1 MAETAGGEVIARI
14 LAANGVEHAFG
25 LPDGTYLALLT
36 GFRRHRIQLLTPRH
50 ESTAAHM
57 AGAYAR
63 LTGRLGVC
71 IASNGPGVAN
81 VLPGVAVENAEGNRV
96 LLITSSRRSGITYPD
111 RGGAY
116 QCFDQVR
123 VTEAMSKWSVVVP
136 SADRLQELLMRAL
149 RLSYLGR
156 PGVVHVDVPEDL
168 INGKMAARGAPAPL
182 RQESAVKGADPQ
194 LVERAAEL
202 LVSAKLPMIH
212 AGGGVIHAGA
222 FAETARLAQMLHAPV
237 LTSWSG
243 RGAVAETSPLVWP
256 MTLIKACDLVRN
268 AADVVL
274 CLGSRL
280 GETDFWGKPPSW
292 RAAEKQSMIRVDL
305 DERALD
311 LNRPASLA
319 IQADAGA
326 FLRQLCE
333 AVEERSNHRPSAE
346 RVKSVGRLARERDR
360 LRAQLDERLQDRG
373 VPMLTAQVPVACQ
386 EVFEEDAVAVFDGGN
401 TSVWGHFYHRVR
413 TPNSLLSTPHFG
425 HLGAGLG
432 QALGAAVARPG
443 KQVYCIISDGAFGFH
458 MQEVE
463 TAVRHGLP
471 IVFAVIC
478 DRQWGMVKMTEQ
490 FALKPVKTLIRKS
503 LRAEELIGTELGEIE
518 FHRLAE
524 AMGAHGARVAD
535 AAELRPAL
543 RACLDSGK
551 CAVLHV
557 DVDRVKHLWAPGLQD
572 FKRMHQEPAA
582 RRRSFGAGE

>member
-1 MAETAGGEVIARI
+1 MAETTGGELMARI

-25 LPDGTYLALLT
+25 LPDGTYLGLLT
-36 GFRRHRIQLLTPRH
+36 GFRRHRIQLWTPRH

-63 LTGRLGVC
+63 LSGRLGVC

-96 LLITSSRRSGITYPD
+96 LLITSSRRSGITNPD

-116 QCFDQVR
+116 QCFDQAR
-123 VTEAMSKWSVVVP
+123 VTGAMSKWSVSVP
-136 SADRLQELLMRAL
+136 SAGRLQELLVRAWQV
-149 RLSYLGR
+149 SFQGR
-156 PGVVHVDVPEDL
+156 PGVVHLDVPEDL
-168 INGKMAARGAPAPL
+168 INGKLAATGMPAAL
-182 RQESAVKGADPQ
+182 RQEPAAKGADPR
-194 LVERAAEL
+194 LVEEAAEL

-222 FAETARLAQMLHAPV
+222 SAETARLAQLLNAPV

-243 RGAVAETSPLVWP
+243 RGAVVETSPLVWP
-256 MTLIKACDLVRN
+256 MTLIKACDLVRG

-292 RAAEKQSMIRVDL
+292 RAAEKQSLIRVDL
-305 DERALD
+305 DERVLD
-311 LNRPASLA
+311 LNRPAGLA
-319 IQADAGA
+319 IQAEAGA

-333 AVEERSNHRPSAE
+333 AVEERSKRPPAE
-346 RVKSVGRLARERDR
+346 RVKAVGRLARERDR
-360 LRAQLDERLQDRG
+360 LRAQLDARLKDRG

-413 TPNSLLSTPHFG
+413 TPNALLSTPHFG

-503 LRAEELIGTELGEIE
+503 LSATELIGTELGEID

-535 AAELRPAL
+535 AAQLRPAL

-582 RRRSFGAGE
+582 RRRFVGAGE